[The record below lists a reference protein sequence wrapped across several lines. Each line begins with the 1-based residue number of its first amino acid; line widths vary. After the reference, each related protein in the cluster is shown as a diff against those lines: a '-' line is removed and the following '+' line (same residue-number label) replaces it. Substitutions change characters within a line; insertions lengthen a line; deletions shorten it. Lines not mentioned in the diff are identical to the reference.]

1 MRWTR
6 WLLLGMLFAALA
18 APTPTA
24 AFEAAETFQKGT
36 WILSLEGGG
45 GSQENLHSRP
55 DETDFDLWYAGV
67 RVGAL
72 PFAPLGGGAVRGSLE
87 IGLEPIYQRYTAGV
101 GAFFAGLALV
111 GRLHFLGLGRVV
123 PYVEVAGAI
132 GGTDLNV
139 REIDSDF
146 TFWLAAG
153 AGASVFVT
161 DRVALYAGYRLV
173 HVSNGGTDD
182 PNRGFEAHTGLAGV
196 SFFFR

>member
-1 MRWTR
+1 VVLAT
-6 WLLLGMLFAALA
+6 LLGALA
-18 APTPTA
+18 VPLPTA
-24 AFEAAETFQKGT
+24 AFQAAEVFQKGT
-36 WILSLEGGG
+36 WVLSLEGGG
-45 GSQENLHSRP
+45 GGEENFDVRNE
-55 DETDFDLWYAGV
+55 ETGFDLWYAGL
-67 RVGAL
+67 RVSRL
-72 PFAPLGGGAVRGSLE
+72 PFAPLGAGAVRGSLE
-87 IGLEPIYQRYTAGV
+87 IGLEPIYQRYTGV
-101 GAFFAGLALV
+101 VSAFFAGLALV

-139 REIDSDF
+139 REIESDF

-196 SFFFR
+196 SFFLR